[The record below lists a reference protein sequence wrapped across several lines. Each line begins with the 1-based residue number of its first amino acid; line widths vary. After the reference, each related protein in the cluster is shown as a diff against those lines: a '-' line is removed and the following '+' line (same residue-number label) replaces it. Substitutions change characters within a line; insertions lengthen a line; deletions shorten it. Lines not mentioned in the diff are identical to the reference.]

1 MTTFHK
7 DSHTLTNT
15 HTQVMNLL
23 IQSLLQRMYTLSH
36 TLTNTHTHVCFS
48 RTQSPSDD
56 DLPSM
61 KEHTLTLTNS
71 DGGKH

>member
-36 TLTNTHTHVCFS
+36 TLTNTHTRVFLTPKVQVMMTCL
-48 RTQSPSDD
+48 QQKD
-56 DLPSM
+56 
-61 KEHTLTLTNS
+61 TLTLTNN